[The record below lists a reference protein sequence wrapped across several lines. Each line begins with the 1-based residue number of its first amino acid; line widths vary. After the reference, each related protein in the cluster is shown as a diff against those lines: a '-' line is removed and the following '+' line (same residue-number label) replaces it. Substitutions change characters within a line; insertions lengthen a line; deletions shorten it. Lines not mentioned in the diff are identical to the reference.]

1 MKSCSLSVRIAAPV
15 HFLVPCCMLSL
26 EWAGGCTW
34 GKSCFPS
41 PPDEMLMAESDGP
54 PAGVPQLHPPIAAPQ
69 FRLLFFPPD
78 EKWGTDSS
86 QLEQPGERRSFLQTC
101 MASEATCSCF
111 PIYPACLLSLC
122 SPSSVQKLLHGSK
135 AQLHTSWHGASSEG
149 CVCQMHY
156 KGQETPFCQGL
167 SRGHFSSPSA
177 QRWMARL
184 PDRLVRVNR
193 CLKAC

>member
-69 FRLLFFPPD
+69 FKLLFFPPPMRSG
-78 EKWGTDSS
+78 ELTAVSWNS
-86 QLEQPGERRSFLQTC
+86 QGRGE
-101 MASEATCSCF
+101 
-111 PIYPACLLSLC
+111 
-122 SPSSVQKLLHGSK
+122 
-135 AQLHTSWHGASSEG
+135 ASSKLAWL
-149 CVCQMHY
+149 Q
-156 KGQETPFCQGL
+156 KPLALAFL
-167 SRGHFSSPSA
+167 STLHVF
-177 QRWMARL
+177 
-184 PDRLVRVNR
+184 
-193 CLKAC
+193 